1 MINAGDNA
9 KLNISALTGVKPRI
23 VASGRHAS
31 DKHGE

>member
-9 KLNISALTGVKPRI
+9 KLKICALTGVKPKT